1 LAGVAL
7 AQKAV
12 KPDRISGF
20 VNAADK
26 GKTTIEMRMRTNA
39 VVRQIMYDANANSH
53 RGESRARRTISR
65 KIFRIVALGK
75 FEEDYHHEKPGRS
88 GRS

>member
-39 VVRQIMYDANANSH
+39 VVRQIMYDANAKFTP
-53 RGESRARRTISR
+53 RGKPRT
-65 KIFRIVALGK
+65 ADDL
-75 FEEDYHHEKPGRS
+75 EEDLQDR
-88 GRS
+88 RAWQV